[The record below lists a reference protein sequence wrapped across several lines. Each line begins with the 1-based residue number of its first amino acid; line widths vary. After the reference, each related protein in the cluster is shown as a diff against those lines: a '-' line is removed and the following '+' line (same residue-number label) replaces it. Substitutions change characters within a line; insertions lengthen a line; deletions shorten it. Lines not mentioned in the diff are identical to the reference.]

1 MNMKDND
8 SQTGEVARTLVE
20 FLEVAITMIVF
31 LKGFYPSAAFERRRY
46 MNVVVQR
53 ARHPEL
59 RDYMHSAASGL
70 LPFIQ
75 KNDALNNVC
84 KQGLVER
91 VAVIF
96 FSSDNVPV
104 ERFIFKLTINLSSAA
119 SVEEN
124 QLEFALRSFL
134 VKLSV
139 ANPLVKPL
147 PPNCRWEVTAYLRSL
162 PDVGSSKEGELW
174 IPTDT
179 KQWMKP
185 PVITPVKSLN
195 SEPLCL
201 QLYLEHPSLSETQ
214 PCQAL

>member
-1 MNMKDND
+1 MNLKDGNQ
-8 SQTGEVARTLVE
+8 SGEVARTLVE
-20 FLEVAITMIVF
+20 FLEVAITMVVF

-59 RDYMHSAASGL
+59 RDYIHSATSGL
-70 LPFIQ
+70 LPFIE
-75 KNDALNNVC
+75 K
-84 KQGLVER
+84 GLVER

-96 FSSDNVPV
+96 FSEDSVPV
-104 ERFIFKLTINLSSAA
+104 ERFVFKLTINSSCAA
-119 SVEEN
+119 SVEEG

-134 VKLSV
+134 IKLSV
-139 ANPLVKPL
+139 SKSLVKPL
-147 PPNCRWEVTAYLRSL
+147 PRNCRWEVTTYVRSL
-162 PDVGSSKEGELW
+162 PEVGSSKEGEAW

-179 KQWMKP
+179 KQWQKP

-201 QLYLEHPSLSETQ
+201 QLYLEHPSLSEPQ
-214 PCQAL
+214 P

>member
-1 MNMKDND
+1 MIAL
-8 SQTGEVARTLVE
+8 SHLLLSGEVARTLVE

-59 RDYMHSAASGL
+59 RDYIHSAASGL

>member
-1 MNMKDND
+1 MNLKDGNQ
-8 SQTGEVARTLVE
+8 SGEVARTLVE
-20 FLEVAITMIVF
+20 FLEVAITMVVF

-59 RDYMHSAASGL
+59 RDYIHSAASGL
-70 LPFIQ
+70 LPFIE
-75 KNDALNNVC
+75 K
-84 KQGLVER
+84 GLVER

-96 FSSDNVPV
+96 FNEDNVPV
-104 ERFIFKLTINLSSAA
+104 ERFVFKLSINSSCAA
-119 SVEEN
+119 SVEEG

-134 VKLSV
+134 IKLSV
-139 ANPLVKPL
+139 SKSLVKPL
-147 PPNCRWEVTAYLRSL
+147 PHNCRWEVTAYVRSL
-162 PDVGSSKEGELW
+162 PVVGSSKEGELW

-179 KQWMKP
+179 KQWQMP

-201 QLYLEHPSLSETQ
+201 QLYLEHPSLSEAQT
-214 PCQAL
+214 

>member
-1 MNMKDND
+1 MNLKDDNQ
-8 SQTGEVARTLVE
+8 SGEVAGTVVE
-20 FLEVAITMIVF
+20 FMEVAITMIVF

-59 RDYMHSAASGL
+59 RDYIHSAAYGL

-75 KNDALNNVC
+75 K
-84 KQGLVER
+84 GLVER

-96 FSSDNVPV
+96 FSEDNVPV
-104 ERFIFKLTINLSSAA
+104 ERFIFKLTINPSSAA
-119 SVEEN
+119 LVEEA
-124 QLEFALRSFL
+124 QLQFALRSFL
-134 VKLSV
+134 IKLSV
-139 ANPLVKPL
+139 SKSLVKPL
-147 PPNCRWEVTAYLRSL
+147 PQNCRWEVTAYLRSL
-162 PDVGSSKEGELW
+162 PQVGSSKEGELW

-179 KQWMKP
+179 KQWQNP

-201 QLYLEHPSLSETQ
+201 QLYLEHPSLSQ
-214 PCQAL
+214 PHNLVKPNAAHEPQVR